1 MSDDCCTTIQIEGN
15 VSTTDVVGKI
25 TSIDLEG
32 SVSSIDLVSTIGTIE
47 VNNFAVGLNI
57 EVTFGDAIVVVS
69 GGGLA
74 QYPVFSDFPATGEPD
89 VAYVAKNTGYIYR
102 WTGSAYSQIGD
113 GSETVWGSI
122 TGAISD
128 QADLQSELNLKADK
142 SNVLGLDNET
152 VFTPVADYEPSTK
165 KYVDDQSQFFG
176 TRAEIFALVAPKDGL
191 EAFAT
196 DTEEEFIYYN
206 GWQQKSTLFK
216 ERTGAIDAGSIQNAS
231 RTGYNKD
238 SINGKH
244 LSDITIGS
252 NRFGKEGGARTLMSQ
267 SLNRRL
273 AQFFLDGGWQTVLT
287 GVNIATDTVEGTPDI
302 EFTDFSPWVLS
313 LITGNSDALD
323 LEGMPTVQKMKTSAG
338 SRQLPMIL
346 DGGTF

>member
-1 MSDDCCTTIQIEGN
+1 MIVLGKSAGKDESAIWGN
-15 VSTTDVVGKI
+15 
-25 TSIDLEG
+25 
-32 SVSSIDLVSTIGTIE
+32 
-47 VNNFAVGLNI
+47 
-57 EVTFGDAIVVVS
+57 
-69 GGGLA
+69 
-74 QYPVFSDFPATGEPD
+74 
-89 VAYVAKNTGYIYR
+89 
-102 WTGSAYSQIGD
+102 
-113 GSETVWGSI
+113 I
-122 TGAISD
+122 TGTLSN
-128 QADLQSELNLKADK
+128 QTDLQSA
-142 SNVLGLDNET
+142 LDNI
-152 VFTPVADYEPSTK
+152 STTGINI
-165 KYVDDQSQFFG
+165 VD
-176 TRAEIFALVAPKDGL
+176 TRANIFTQTPANGTT
-191 EAFAT
+191 AFAT
-196 DTEEEFIYYN
+196 DTEESFIYVD
-206 GWQQKSTLFK
+206 GWQQESTLFK
-216 ERTGAIDAGSIQNAS
+216 ERTGSIDAGSIQNAS

>member
-1 MSDDCCTTIQIEGN
+1 MIVLGKSAGKDESAIWGN
-15 VSTTDVVGKI
+15 
-25 TSIDLEG
+25 
-32 SVSSIDLVSTIGTIE
+32 
-47 VNNFAVGLNI
+47 
-57 EVTFGDAIVVVS
+57 
-69 GGGLA
+69 
-74 QYPVFSDFPATGEPD
+74 
-89 VAYVAKNTGYIYR
+89 
-102 WTGSAYSQIGD
+102 
-113 GSETVWGSI
+113 I
-122 TGAISD
+122 TGTLSN
-128 QADLQSELNLKADK
+128 QTDLQSA
-142 SNVLGLDNET
+142 LDNI
-152 VFTPVADYEPSTK
+152 STTGINI
-165 KYVDDQSQFFG
+165 VD
-176 TRAEIFALVAPKDGL
+176 TRANIFAQTPANGTT
-191 EAFAT
+191 AFAT
-196 DTEEEFIYYN
+196 DTREEFIYYN

-287 GVNIATDTVEGTPDI
+287 GVNIATDAVEGTPDI

-323 LEGMPTVQKMKTSAG
+323 LEGMPTVQRMKTSAG

-346 DGGTF
+346 DGGTS